1 MLEKIIKKTAER
13 IKSSKQ
19 SISLEDMKIRA
30 LALNKDTGFPFLAA
44 LKSKELS
51 FICEVK
57 KASPSKGIIAHDFPY
72 IEIAGKYEKAG
83 ASAISVLTEPDF
95 FMGDNSYLTDIGKNV
110 WIPLL
115 RKDFIVDEYM
125 IYESKVIGADAIL
138 LICALLAPE
147 TLKQYLE
154 LSHSLGMSALVEA
167 HDEAEVN
174 MAIDAGAKIIG
185 VNNRNLKTFEV
196 DISNS
201 AQLKKLIPEDVIFV
215 SESGIRDRN
224 DIEYLLNNGADAVLI
239 GETLMKSRDIEEA
252 LGILKGN

>member
-174 MAIDAGAKIIG
+174 MAIDAGAKII
-185 VNNRNLKTFEV
+185 
-196 DISNS
+196 NS

-224 DIEYLLNNGADAVLI
+224 DIEYLVKNGADAVLI

>member
-1 MLEKIIKKTAER
+1 
-13 IKSSKQ
+13 
-19 SISLEDMKIRA
+19 
-30 LALNKDTGFPFLAA
+30 
-44 LKSKELS
+44 
-51 FICEVK
+51 
-57 KASPSKGIIAHDFPY
+57 
-72 IEIAGKYEKAG
+72 
-83 ASAISVLTEPDF
+83 
-95 FMGDNSYLTDIGKNV
+95 MGDNSYLTDIGKNV

-185 VNNRNLKTFEV
+185 VNNRNIKTFEV

-224 DIEYLLNNGADAVLI
+224 DIEYLVKNGADAVLI